1 MLWFKERKIFAY
13 STLLLTG
20 RVLHLALRFL
30 LSACPPPLAVW
41 GIWFS
46 AACLGGSKGLALAF
60 APGQRAPLL
69 PAHAAEAE
77 AFCLLA
83 VVRRQAHALKA
94 QYAQAVR
101 GRPVAWRAVAKD
113 LLPLQGL
120 KGLVQQPFAAVER
133 QRRAPCVRAEAR
145 AYFQGVWR
153 IHEVHQTEPAAKLPS
168 GHLNQGQQG
177 FMNFTLGIGLAG
189 LRDASGIGR
198 DGSAR
203 QMPVPSYCR

>member
-13 STLLLTG
+13 STLLPTG

-46 AACLGGSKGLALAF
+46 AACLGGGKGLALAF

-69 PAHAAEAE
+69 PARAAEAE

-83 VVRRQAHALKA
+83 VVRCQAHALKA

-120 KGLVQQPFAAVER
+120 KGLV
-133 QRRAPCVRAEAR
+133 
-145 AYFQGVWR
+145 
-153 IHEVHQTEPAAKLPS
+153 
-168 GHLNQGQQG
+168 
-177 FMNFTLGIGLAG
+177 
-189 LRDASGIGR
+189 
-198 DGSAR
+198 
-203 QMPVPSYCR
+203 